1 MAQIGGQKK
10 TRLKVRPLTPCFGVL
25 IDGIDLSAMI
35 KDTMF
40 DQIHREFVEKSLIV
54 IPGQKLTPKTQIG
67 FSKRFGALECHVLNQ
82 YCLEEHPEILVV
94 SNLQKN
100 GRHIGA
106 YGGSKKFHTDLAYIA
121 EPSLGSL
128 FYCLECPEGEGET
141 SFISMSAVYEALPV
155 EKRDWLEDKQIIF
168 DYGWH
173 HDREHAHRSPMTP
186 EQRAKTPPV
195 THPAV
200 RTHPVSGRRSLYVS
214 EFHARQFV
222 NMSEEQSQ
230 SIFDELIKFANQPE
244 FGYTHSWTPGDLVI
258 WDNRCLLH
266 KAMPFDEEH
275 ARRLM
280 HRTTVKGDK
289 PFLNAQRRENKK

>member
-1 MAQIGGQKK
+1 MVQSAGADQAQLTVK
-10 TRLKVRPLTPCFGVL
+10 TLTPCFGGTV
-25 IDGIDLSAMI
+25 GGVDLSAAHS
-35 KDTMF
+35 DGLL
-40 DQIHREFVEKSLIV
+40 DQILDAFANLSLLIFR
-54 IPGQKLTPKTQIG
+54 GQKLMPEEHIAFSRG
-67 FSKRFGALECHVLNQ
+67 FGELECHVLNQ
-82 YCLEEHPEILVV
+82 FCLPNHPEILVV
-94 SNLQKN
+94 SNLQEN

-128 FYCLECPEGEGET
+128 FYCLECPQGEGET
-141 SFISMSAVYEALPV
+141 SFISMSAVYDALPA
-155 EKRDWLEDKQIIF
+155 EKKAWLEDKEIVF

-173 HDREHAHRSPMTP
+173 HDKEHAHRPPMTE
-186 EQRAKTPPV
+186 EQRAATPPV

-222 NMSEEQSQ
+222 GMSEEESQ
-230 SIFDELIKFANQPE
+230 ETFKELIRFAKKPE
-244 FGYTHSWTPGDLVI
+244 FGYTHSWTPGDLII

-266 KAMPFDEEH
+266 KAMPFDEKN

-280 HRTTVKGDK
+280 LRTTVKGHK
-289 PFLNAQRRENKK
+289 PFLSAQ

>member
-54 IPGQKLTPKTQIG
+54 FPGQKLTPKTQIG

>member
-1 MAQIGGQKK
+1 MAEIGGQKK
-10 TRLKVRPLTPCFGVL
+10 TRMKVRPLTPYFGGL
-25 IDGIDLSAMI
+25 IDGIDLSATI
-35 KDTMF
+35 EDTIF
-40 DQIHREFVEKSLIV
+40 DQILREFVQKSLIV
-54 IPGQKLTPKTQIG
+54 IPGQKLTPKTQID

-128 FYCLECPEGEGET
+128 FYCLECPIGEGET

-155 EKRDWLEDKQIIF
+155 EKRDWLEDKQIVF

-173 HDREHAHRSPMTP
+173 HDREHAHRPPMTP

-222 NMSEEQSQ
+222 DMSEEQSQ
-230 SIFDELIKFANQPE
+230 SIFDELIKFATQPE

-266 KAMPFDEEH
+266 KAMPFDEAH

-289 PFLNAQRRENKK
+289 PFLNAQ

>member
-1 MAQIGGQKK
+1 MAQVDAQQQ
-10 TRLKVRPLTPCFGVL
+10 TRLNVRPLTPCFGGLV
-25 IDGIDLSAMI
+25 DGIDLSTTI
-35 KDTMF
+35 KDTIF
-40 DQIHREFVEKSLIV
+40 DQILREFVRKSLLI
-54 IPGQKLTPKTQIG
+54 IPGQKLTPEILID
-67 FSKRFGALECHVLNQ
+67 FSKRFGELEWHVLNQ

-106 YGGSKKFHTDLAYIA
+106 YGGSKKFHTDLAYIV

-141 SFISMSAVYEALPV
+141 SFISMSAVYDALPA
-155 EKRDWLEDKQIIF
+155 EKRDWLEDKQIVF

-173 HDREHAHRSPMTP
+173 HDREHAHRPPMTS

-222 NMSEEQSQ
+222 DMSEAQSQ
-230 SIFDELIKFANQPE
+230 TIFGELIKFANQPE

-266 KAMPFDEEH
+266 KAMPFDEEN

-280 HRTTVKGDK
+280 YRTTVKGDK
-289 PFLNAQRRENKK
+289 PFLSAQ